1 MGDLED
7 SLTSNKKRAVKAAIK
22 TENHIEMALNEMP
35 KKSNRGR
42 RPVDDVEYVRRSE
55 VKIEEWNN

>member
-1 MGDLED
+1 M
-7 SLTSNKKRAVKAAIK
+7 TSNKKRAVKAAIK
-22 TENHIEMALNEMP
+22 TENHIEMALSEMP